1 MLNRA
6 VVTGCLMVAAL
17 LAGSRQ
23 ASADTPN
30 PAAAAKPP
38 GPIAWTT
45 CPDQPEAQC
54 GTFLAPLDYD
64 EPNGPQIKVAIIR
77 RQATDP
83 AHRIGSM
90 FYSAGG
96 PGGPTNASLVDFYP
110 LISPRVRERFDIVGI
125 DPRGIAD
132 TEQLHCFN
140 NQKEEDDFLAQFPP
154 GGFPINS
161 QEEERQIELQAEF
174 NRRCVAQG
182 GPIQYHSGT
191 ADVARDMDRARE
203 ALGDPLMY
211 YYGPSYGS
219 YLGVVYA
226 NLFPTKVGRIVLDG
240 NVPPVEWNDARGGK
254 ILNTFLRLSIPAGA
268 VDTLLV
274 MLRQCGAVDTAR
286 CAFSAGTPQ
295 ATVSK
300 YRTLLARLRARPV
313 TVNKTSFTYALTVT
327 TVVHYLQSQNASPA
341 SPGWK
346 SLGELLQAL
355 YVATESGGAAQPL
368 SADVQRMV
376 DRVGS
381 TRHRPMLSGGFNAGL
396 AEGVYTVLCGESP
409 NPRDP
414 YSYQVQSAWANA
426 GNPYGFGSQWTWAAE
441 GCAQWK
447 PRNAD
452 IYTGPWNRS
461 TKPYLLIGTL
471 YDPNTPYAA
480 TLRMAAELP
489 NARVLT
495 ETGGGHTALLNKS
508 DCIDNYVADYLISGT
523 LPPVNTRCDQN
534 QQPF

>member
-1 MLNRA
+1 M
-6 VVTGCLMVAAL
+6 
-17 LAGSRQ
+17 
-23 ASADTPN
+23 
-30 PAAAAKPP
+30 
-38 GPIAWTT
+38 
-45 CPDQPEAQC
+45 
-54 GTFLAPLDYD
+54 
-64 EPNGPQIKVAIIR
+64 
-77 RQATDP
+77 
-83 AHRIGSM
+83 
-90 FYSAGG
+90 
-96 PGGPTNASLVDFYP
+96 
-110 LISPRVRERFDIVGI
+110 
-125 DPRGIAD
+125 
-132 TEQLHCFN
+132 
-140 NQKEEDDFLAQFPP
+140 
-154 GGFPINS
+154 
-161 QEEERQIELQAEF
+161 
-174 NRRCVAQG
+174 
-182 GPIQYHSGT
+182 
-191 ADVARDMDRARE
+191 
-203 ALGDPLMY
+203 
-211 YYGPSYGS
+211 
-219 YLGVVYA
+219 
-226 NLFPTKVGRIVLDG
+226 
-240 NVPPVEWNDARGGK
+240 
-254 ILNTFLRLSIPAGA
+254 
-268 VDTLLV
+268 
-274 MLRQCGAVDTAR
+274 
-286 CAFSAGTPQ
+286 
-295 ATVSK
+295 
-300 YRTLLARLRARPV
+300 

-480 TLRMAAELP
+480 TLRMAAQLP
-489 NARVLT
+489 NTRVLT

-508 DCIDNYVADYLISGT
+508 DCIDNYVADYLINGT